1 MLQLSIYLE
10 NVLLHVVAQFEG
22 LVDLLDLKAFSGLVG
37 DKLLLLLEAG
47 AQESLDL
54 LGLEDFF

>member
-22 LVDLLDLKAFSGLVG
+22 LVDLLDLEAFSGLVG
-37 DKLLLLLEAG
+37 DELLLLLETA
-47 AQESLDL
+47 AQELLDF
-54 LGLEDFF
+54 LGLDDFF